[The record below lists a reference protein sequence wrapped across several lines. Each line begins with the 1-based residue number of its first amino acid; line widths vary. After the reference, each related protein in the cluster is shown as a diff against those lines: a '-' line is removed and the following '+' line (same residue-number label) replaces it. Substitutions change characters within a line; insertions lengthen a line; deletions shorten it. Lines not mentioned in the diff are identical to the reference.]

1 MPGIDLAIGVAVA
14 AENIRHLQR
23 RP

>member
-14 AENIRHLQR
+14 AENLRHLQP

>member
-1 MPGIDLAIGVAVA
+1 MPGIDLAIGVAVV